1 MKIAVIG
8 SRHITDFD
16 LYEYIP
22 DNVTEIVSGGA
33 RGVDTLA
40 RNFAIENGLFLKE
53 FLPDYNTY
61 GRRAP
66 LIRSNLIIDYADAVL
81 AIWDG
86 ESHGTAY
93 VIDRCK
99 MLGKPLQVVIVGHK
113 SDDQLSM
120 I

>member
-8 SRHITDFD
+8 SRHITEFD

-22 DNVTEIVSGGA
+22 GNVTEIVSGGA

-40 RNFAIENGLFLKE
+40 RNFAIENGLLLKE
-53 FLPDYNTY
+53 FLPDYNAY
-61 GRRAP
+61 GKRAP
-66 LIRSNLIIDYADAVL
+66 LIRNDLIIDYADAVL

-86 ESHGTAY
+86 ESHGTGY
-93 VIDRCK
+93 VISRCE
-99 MLGKPLQVVIVGHK
+99 MLGKPLQVVRVGRK
-113 SDDQLSM
+113 SENQLSM